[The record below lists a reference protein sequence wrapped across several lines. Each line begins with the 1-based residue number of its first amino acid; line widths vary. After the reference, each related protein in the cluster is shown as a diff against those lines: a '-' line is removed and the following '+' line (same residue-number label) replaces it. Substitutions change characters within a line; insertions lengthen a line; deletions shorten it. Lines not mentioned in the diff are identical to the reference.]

1 MTRVYTDQLAA
12 LPITEIVIMS
22 VEGGIYVAFVALE
35 GKLLRIYELDNKP
48 LSRYSIGDIKSVLLE
63 NGCDIKSYLVHHS
76 AYDEMMGTESK
87 VGPMM
92 KIALA

>member
-48 LSRYSIGDIKSVLLE
+48 LSRRSIGDIKSVLLE
-63 NGCDIKSYLVHHS
+63 SGCGIKSYLVHHS
-76 AYDEMMGTESK
+76 AYDEMIGTESL
-87 VGPMM
+87 VEPRM

>member
-22 VEGGIYVAFVALE
+22 VQGGIYVAFVALE

-48 LSRYSIGDIKSVLLE
+48 LSRRSIGDIKSVLCKSR
-63 NGCDIKSYLVHHS
+63 CDIKSYLVHHS
-76 AYDEMMGTESK
+76 AYDEMIGTEFAIEP
-87 VGPMM
+87 GM
-92 KIALA
+92 KIPLV